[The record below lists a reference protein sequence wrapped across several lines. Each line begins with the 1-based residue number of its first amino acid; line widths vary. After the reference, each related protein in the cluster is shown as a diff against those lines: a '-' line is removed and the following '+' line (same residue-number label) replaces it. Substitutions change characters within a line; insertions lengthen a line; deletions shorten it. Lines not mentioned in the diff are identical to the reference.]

1 MLVWKFINTNLIIF
15 WVNFPF
21 NHFCE
26 CNTICIKVWTYNFE
40 NNSYESS
47 SYQSREKISYL
58 HPLRIP
64 NVNGKQLH
72 P

>member
-1 MLVWKFINTNLIIF
+1 MYQSLNLQF
-15 WVNFPF
+15 
-21 NHFCE
+21 
-26 CNTICIKVWTYNFE
+26 KK
-40 NNSYESS
+40 NSYENS

-58 HPLRIP
+58 QPLRIL